1 MPKKKNIQ
9 TRIPKT
15 KSRYYTGGFEPLSVL
30 FKVAIQQY
38 LNGVKKW
45 GNRVFSD
52 RKTQKEQ
59 IADLERR
66 IKEKQQ
72 TTPPEPQGGKRI
84 CRRKRNRRLT
94 GGKFDPRRDIVDFLA
109 GPLGWAA
116 MGVRKKRERKIAEL
130 QKQLNS

>member
-84 CRRKRNRRLT
+84 CGKR
-94 GGKFDPRRDIVDFLA
+94 
-109 GPLGWAA
+109 
-116 MGVRKKRERKIAEL
+116 
-130 QKQLNS
+130 Q